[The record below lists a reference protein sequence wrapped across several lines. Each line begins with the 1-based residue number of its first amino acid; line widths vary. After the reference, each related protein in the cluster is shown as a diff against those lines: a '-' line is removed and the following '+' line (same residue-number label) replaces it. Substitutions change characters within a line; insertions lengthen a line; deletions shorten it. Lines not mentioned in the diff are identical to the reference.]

1 MVDMGR
7 LQVCVI
13 NVMGTVYLESL
24 ACPFETVD
32 RLLKKAEGARI
43 IIVDFHAEAT
53 GEKRALGY
61 YLDGRISALFGT
73 HTHVPTADETILP
86 QGTGYITDV
95 GMTGAVQSVLGVK
108 PELAI
113 EKMKNKMPVR
123 FELASGES
131 KMDCVLFSV
140 DEKNGKTFHVERI
153 QIQSY

>member
-1 MVDMGR
+1 
-7 LQVCVI
+7 
-13 NVMGTVYLESL
+13 
-24 ACPFETVD
+24 
-32 RLLKKAEGARI
+32 
-43 IIVDFHAEAT
+43 
-53 GEKRALGY
+53 
-61 YLDGRISALFGT
+61 
-73 HTHVPTADETILP
+73 
-86 QGTGYITDV
+86 
-95 GMTGAVQSVLGVK
+95 MTGAVQSVLGVK